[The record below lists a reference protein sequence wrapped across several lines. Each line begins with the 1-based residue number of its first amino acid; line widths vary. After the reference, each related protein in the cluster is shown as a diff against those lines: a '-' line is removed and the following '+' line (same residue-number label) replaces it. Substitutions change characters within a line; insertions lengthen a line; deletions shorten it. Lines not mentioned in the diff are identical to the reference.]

1 MNAKKESK
9 KEGAK
14 AKKECQE
21 GKDTSFWCFS
31 DEEVEMWHKDAQMQ
45 RDQLFRRRWQN
56 PRNIPDLVSLEAARD
71 FEFVVDWYHESG
83 ELMDRLRDIR
93 YYDKLIEL
101 GLDVNKPRE
110 LQPSV

>member
-1 MNAKKESK
+1 MSE
-9 KEGAK
+9 E
-14 AKKECQE
+14 QE
-21 GKDTSFWCFS
+21 FASEYFS
-31 DEEVEMWHKDAQMQ
+31 AEEVEMWKKDVQMR

-56 PRNIPDLVSLEAARD
+56 QRNIPHLVSLEAARD

-93 YYDKLIEL
+93 YYDKCIEL

-110 LQPSV
+110 MQPAI